1 MEVSATKLDSSLA
14 HHRWLMSNVLI
25 QFGQNIKTKRKG
37 LGISQDDLAHL
48 ADVDRSYVGRIERG
62 EANITIDMLY
72 KLAAT
77 LQCSP
82 IELLPDPALIT
93 KSVVE

>member
-1 MEVSATKLDSSLA
+1 
-14 HHRWLMSNVLI
+14 MSNLLI
-25 QFGQNIKTKRKG
+25 QFGQNIKAKRKS

-62 EANITIDMLY
+62 EANISLDMLY

-82 IELLPDPALIT
+82 LELLPEPAQNT
-93 KSVVE
+93 NSVIE

>member
-1 MEVSATKLDSSLA
+1 
-14 HHRWLMSNVLI
+14 MSNLLI
-25 QFGQNIKTKRKG
+25 QFGQNIKAKRKS

-62 EANITIDMLY
+62 EANISLDMLY

-82 IELLPDPALIT
+82 LELLPEPAQNTNSAI
-93 KSVVE
+93 E

>member
-1 MEVSATKLDSSLA
+1 
-14 HHRWLMSNVLI
+14 MSNLLI
-25 QFGQNIKTKRKG
+25 QFGQNIKAKRKS

-62 EANITIDMLY
+62 EANISLDMLY

-82 IELLPDPALIT
+82 LELLPEPTQNTNSAI
-93 KSVVE
+93 E

>member
-1 MEVSATKLDSSLA
+1 MAVKAAKLDSSPVQN
-14 HHRWLMSNVLI
+14 RWLMSNLLI
-25 QFGQNIKTKRKG
+25 QFGQNIKAKRKS

-62 EANITIDMLY
+62 EANISLDMLY

-82 IELLPDPALIT
+82 LELLPEPSQNTNSAI
-93 KSVVE
+93 E